1 MKICRECHTEKELN
15 EFYKHFRMGDGY
27 LNKCIAC
34 VKNRVTKHRNENLEK
49 IREYDKSRAMLPH
62 RVQARK
68 EYSNT
73 EKGKIAKTRAL
84 KNYHER
90 YPLKR
95 ASHVITGNAIR
106 DGKLVRPSS
115 CSECASTE
123 KIEAHHD
130 DYTKPLDVRW
140 LCRKCHYK
148 WHKHN
153 TPIFQ

>member
-1 MKICRECHTEKELN
+1 
-15 EFYKHFRMGDGY
+15 MGDGY

-115 CSECASTE
+115 CFECASTE

>member
-1 MKICRECHTEKELN
+1 MKICRECHIEKEIN
-15 EFYKHFRMGDGY
+15 KFYKHSCMGDGY
-27 LNKCIAC
+27 LNKCIDC
-34 VKNRVTKHRNENLEK
+34 VKKRITKHRGENLEK
-49 IREYDKSRAMLPH
+49 IRDYDKLRAMLPH

-68 EYSNT
+68 DYLTT
-73 EKGKIAKTRAL
+73 ENGKLAKSKAL
-84 KNYHER
+84 KNYQER

-106 DGKLVRPSS
+106 DGKLVRPKN
-115 CSECASTE
+115 CSECDSTE

-140 LCRKCHYK
+140 LCRQCHYK